1 MQNVLE
7 ILIWYKKNSR
17 PLPWRQTTDPYQIW
31 LSEVILQQTQ
41 VIQGLKYFHAFIENY
56 PSISDLAN
64 ANEQD
69 ILKLWQ
75 GLGYYSRARNLLK
88 TAQIIHTTC
97 NNTFPDTYKSLLNL
111 PGVGDYT
118 ASAILSFAFQKSFP
132 TLDGNVFR
140 VISRLYNLDI
150 PIDVPKNRTVFKDI
164 LNSMI
169 QGVDPRLFNNAMM
182 ELGATIC
189 KPKLAMCSSCPVQL
203 HCLAFKNDTV
213 NKRPVKL
220 GKTKRRNRYFNYLYI
235 TYKDKYYIHKREGKD
250 IWENLYQLPLLES
263 ERVLDKSDLISK
275 INSNI
280 LSNSAFI
287 LGEQKD
293 YTHLLS
299 HQTIEARF
307 THLICEEQPEF
318 YASNF
323 VTVSSE
329 KANNYP
335 VPVLVEK
342 FLLSL

>member
-7 ILIWYKKNSR
+7 ILIWYKKKSR

-41 VIQGLKYFHAFIENY
+41 VIQGLNYFHAFMEKY
-56 PSISDLAN
+56 PSISDLAS

-88 TAQIIHTTC
+88 TAKLIH
-97 NNTFPDTYKSLLNL
+97 NSYKNSFPDTYKELMKL
-111 PGVGDYT
+111 PGIGDYT
-118 ASAILSFAFQKSFP
+118 ASAILSFAFNKPYP

-140 VISRLYNLDI
+140 VISRLYNLDL
-150 PIDVPKNRTVFKDI
+150 PIDVPRNRSVYKEI
-164 LNSMI
+164 LENLI
-169 QGVDPRLFNNAMM
+169 QGNDPRLFNNAMM
-182 ELGATIC
+182 ELGATVC
-189 KPKLAMCSSCPVQL
+189 KPKQVQCISCPVQM
-203 HCLAFKNDTV
+203 HCMALKYNTV
-213 NKRPVKL
+213 YTLPIKL
-220 GKTKRRNRYFNYLYI
+220 GKTKKRNRYFNYLYI

-250 IWENLYQLPLLES
+250 IWENLYQLPLLETDA
-263 ERVLDKSDLISK
+263 VLNKPDLISE
-275 INSNI
+275 INSSI
-280 LSNSAFI
+280 LSKSSFK
-287 LGEQKD
+287 LGKQKD
-293 YTHLLS
+293 YTHVLS

-307 THLICEEQPEF
+307 THLICEEKPEF
-318 YASNF
+318 YSTEF